1 MKKTFIMAHDLAR
14 RNALQ
19 AVQDAPAGYAVTISE
34 PSRSLEQNALIHAE
48 LTEVGDAICWKFNG
62 QPVDLDDLKSI
73 FMAAYRKATGSAARF
88 VIGADGQPVIL
99 NWRTRDLSKRECSEF
114 VEMVRAWLAE
124 YKAQFSQPERKS

>member
-48 LTEVGDAICWKFNG
+48 LTEVGDAIGWKFNG
-62 QPVDLDDLKSI
+62 MPVDLDDLKSI
-73 FMAAYRKATGSAARF
+73 FMAAYRKATGAAARF

-124 YKAQFSQPERKS
+124 NYHGTH

>member
-1 MKKTFIMAHDLAR
+1 MTKRVFIMAHDLAR

-19 AVQDAPAGYAVTISE
+19 AVQDAPAGYAVTVSE
-34 PSRSLEQNALIHAE
+34 PSRSLDQNALLHAE
-48 LTEVGDAICWKFNG
+48 LTEVGNAIGWKFYK

-73 FMAAYRKATGSAARF
+73 FMAAYRKACGQNSRF
-88 VIGADGQPVIL
+88 VIGLDGQPVIL

-124 YKAQFSQPERKS
+124 YGSPE